1 MTDNTTPSAEGK
13 TVAAYLETEGLA
25 KARELIANGGEE
37 QLNRA
42 VYILKHVPEHASA
55 SSLIMANAKLEELA
69 SLKEKER
76 KAIEK
81 RRTRRI
87 AAIVAL
93 VVAVICTPFAIAAI
107 QDQIALSGRLK
118 PDASE
123 NPVEISYDG
132 RYFDDLCD
140 SYIYKALNGKEE
152 LRVDELEVLLEN
164 NYDGQKTTSDAIFK
178 MIFPSV
184 YDEANEKDG
193 GKGCFVYY
201 STTSN
206 KNNGIKKL
214 AVENNKYSL
223 QVTGTLMT
231 PGFTD
236 LAQITYT
243 LDLYFGVP
251 SKGKVTFANAKVT
264 SLTWE

>member
-25 KARELIANGGEE
+25 KARELIAKGGEE

-42 VYILKHVPEHASA
+42 VYILKHIPERASD
-55 SSLIMANAKLEELA
+55 STLIMANAKLGELA
-69 SLKEKER
+69 SIKEKER

-81 RRTRRI
+81 RRKRRI
-87 AAIVAL
+87 AAILAL
-93 VVAVICTPFAIAAI
+93 AVAVVCAPFAIGAI
-107 QDQIALSGRLK
+107 GDQVALSGRLK
-118 PDASE
+118 SDASE

-132 RYFDDLCD
+132 RYWESLCETT
-140 SYIYKALNGKEE
+140 IAEALDGEE
-152 LRVDELEVLLEN
+152 LLANELELLLED
-164 NYDGQKTTSDAIFK
+164 NYDGHKDTSDAIFK
-178 MIFPSV
+178 TIFPSV

-193 GKGCFVYY
+193 GKGCYVYY
-201 STTSN
+201 LTTSN

-236 LAQITYT
+236 LGQITYT

-251 SKGKVTFANAKVT
+251 SKDKVTVANAKVT